1 MMQKFPCQ
9 KIKTLM
15 DYFVFTSRTRVDIA
29 LRYRTSKDMV
39 KLWDVS
45 LTHKLQDSISK
56 VAHLSVLQCLN
67 IAVSKVSEIISEC
80 AKLSSLSHRK
90 REKPR
95 SNKLLLP
102 KKNECIKPN

>member
-15 DYFVFTSRTRVDIA
+15 DYFVFTSSTRVDIA

-45 LTHKLQDSISK
+45 LTHKLKDSISK
-56 VAHLSVLQCLN
+56 VAHLSILP
-67 IAVSKVSEIISEC
+67 SEILSEC

-102 KKNECIKPN
+102 KK

>member
-1 MMQKFPCQ
+1 
-9 KIKTLM
+9 M
-15 DYFVFTSRTRVDIA
+15 DYFVFTSSTRVDIA

-56 VAHLSVLQCLN
+56 VAHLSVLP
-67 IAVSKVSEIISEC
+67 SEILSEC

-90 REKPR
+90 KEK
-95 SNKLLLP
+95 NQDQINYFCQ
-102 KKNECIKPN
+102 KNECIKPN